1 MIENKDEII
10 KELREILNKNRINT
24 EEERE
29 LYFFKLRDLE
39 NKAIYYKDDKT
50 RKLLCMYEKSMLDK
64 TNSFLSAYEKG
75 VKKGIEEGR
84 KIGKRKV
91 AVEASKVLLSEDFDI
106 NEISKITGLS
116 ISEIEE
122 LK

>member
-29 LYFFKLRDLE
+29 LYFFKLRDLK
-39 NKAIYYKDDKT
+39 NKAIYYKDDET
-50 RKLLCMYEKSMLDK
+50 RELLWMYEKSMLDK
-64 TNSFLSAYEKG
+64 TNSFLSAYERG